1 MLHFSKVSFVKSM
14 LPITFLYPLKYFDNT
29 FEDGHFMEK
38 NDIQMA
44 SVLKISEY
52 GSWKW
57 NVKSVSVNPTHS
69 RMTGKY
75 PIISVGKR
83 GFFPDFVVILLDS

>member
-14 LPITFLYPLKYFDNT
+14 LPITLLYPLKYFDNT

-52 GSWKW
+52 GS
-57 NVKSVSVNPTHS
+57 
-69 RMTGKY
+69 
-75 PIISVGKR
+75 
-83 GFFPDFVVILLDS
+83 